1 MTDIVE
7 RLRKR
12 ADGRTTGTHFNLLL
26 DAAEAVE
33 RLRSELASARAA
45 AFEEAAQLALA
56 QFDEAEEDEQP
67 GSAEWGL
74 RTAWNGAVQII
85 SEALR
90 ARAQEGR

>member
-1 MTDIVE
+1 MSDIVE

-33 RLRSELASARAA
+33 RLRSELASAREA
-45 AFEEAAQLALA
+45 AFEEAAQI
-56 QFDEAEEDEQP
+56 AESLPRITDV
-67 GSAEWGL
+67 GGGL
-74 RTAWNGAVQII
+74 NKHTDHTDAARAI
-85 SEALR
+85 R